1 MTDRLII
8 RMSKWDNCW
17 LNNSL
22 THSHSYSVMR
32 RFILKLSTHLFPRK
46 YMTFP
51 INDEDHKVHKTIHA
65 DYFFLNVIMTII
77 ISILGVSKSWKS
89 INTAVTGQSSKILKS
104 CVINYLLYYY
114 KYAIFSINWPVTM
127 TIAAFLIIAND

>member
-1 MTDRLII
+1 
-8 RMSKWDNCW
+8 
-17 LNNSL
+17 
-22 THSHSYSVMR
+22 
-32 RFILKLSTHLFPRK
+32 
-46 YMTFP
+46 MTFP

-114 KYAIFSINWPVTM
+114 KYAIFSIN
-127 TIAAFLIIAND
+127 